1 MKNQQRIQFK
11 LPIIRASFAMLFSL
25 FVCPPLHAYEFKST
39 SAYQQDPYAMQA
51 TQVSTAPSYQSYEST
66 IYTPFSSDAPY
77 SDAHSGSNG
86 PVRINGR
93 KNTGD
98 GWVDS
103 GEEGRS
109 EESPIGEPWI
119 LLAFAAAAA
128 GVVYIKRRSATK
140 KSRSC

>member
-1 MKNQQRIQFK
+1 MMKNQQRIRFK

-77 SDAHSGSNG
+77 SDANSGSNG
-86 PVRINGR
+86 PARINGR

-98 GWVDS
+98 FGHTDDPFKDP
-103 GEEGRS
+103 
-109 EESPIGEPWI
+109 ESPIGEPWI

-128 GVVYIKRRSATK
+128 GIVYIKRRSATK

>member
-1 MKNQQRIQFK
+1 MMKNQRRIQFK

-25 FVCPPLHAYEFKST
+25 FVCSPLHAYEFKST
-39 SAYQQDPYAMQA
+39 SAYQQDPHAMQA

-77 SDAHSGSNG
+77 SDANSGSNG
-86 PVRINGR
+86 PARINGR

-98 GWVDS
+98 FGHTDDPFKDPD
-103 GEEGRS
+103 
-109 EESPIGEPWI
+109 SPIGEPWI

>member
-25 FVCPPLHAYEFKST
+25 FVCPSLHAYEFKST

-51 TQVSTAPSYQSYEST
+51 TQMNVAPSYQSYEST

-77 SDAHSGSNG
+77 SDANSGDNG
-86 PVRINGR
+86 PSRITNR
-93 KNTGD
+93 KNGF
-98 GWVDS
+98 VDS
-103 GEEGRS
+103 GEHGR

-128 GVVYIKRRSATK
+128 GVVYIKRRSAVK
-140 KSRSC
+140 EMSK

>member
-25 FVCPPLHAYEFKST
+25 FVCLPLHAYEFKST

-77 SDAHSGSNG
+77 SDANSGDNG
-86 PVRINGR
+86 PSRITNR
-93 KNTGD
+93 KNGF
-98 GWVDS
+98 VDP
-103 GEEGRS
+103 GEYGK
-109 EESPIGEPWI
+109 EESPIGDAWS
-119 LLAFAAAAA
+119 LLVFAALAA